1 LNHRVKIKDTK
12 NYEKEK
18 GKMREISKRIFQEF
32 KGSPKNMKK
41 KCKK

>member
-1 LNHRVKIKDTK
+1 LNYRVKIKDTK

-32 KGSPKNMKK
+32 KGFEKHEKEM
-41 KCKK
+41 